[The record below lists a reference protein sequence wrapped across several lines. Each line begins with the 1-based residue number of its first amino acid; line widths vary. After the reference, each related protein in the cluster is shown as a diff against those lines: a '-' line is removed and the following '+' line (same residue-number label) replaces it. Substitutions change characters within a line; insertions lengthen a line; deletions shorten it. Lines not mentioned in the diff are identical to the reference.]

1 MQPTPHDARANL
13 PLKDH
18 VLTFVG
24 AFSIRPRELAR
35 LKSAPEWRPWALTD
49 ALPEGACA
57 YMRAQSVPTFHAL
70 MFDAEA
76 QPEIA
81 RFERRFQTGGVSLE
95 TVPSRGGPVVAFSV
109 VSARVYAFSKKMGR
123 MALFAVEVRLAGPS
137 PTLGALTLLGAHLRE
152 LSAAVSDGAGAT
164 LTVEDLFEKTILP
177 DVTIRREDD
186 PTRDPL
192 EASRLKTFV
201 VADLGAA
208 QAPETLRELLYDV
221 ASLVPPG
228 SAGGETHF
236 TPTPHYL
243 EQLVSPAVRPF
254 RNWQA
259 VTFLDTFAAVGHDLL
274 ERERR
279 TSWTE
284 SYLALY
290 IFNLYIKFR
299 CHQLTADVY
308 DTASRNRN
316 AAVLFLS
323 RFALERVS
331 TNFLPSLL
339 HDDLRRGLELRR
351 ELKALKRHI
360 ESLSRLVV
368 EDGQTRQNAL
378 LALVSVFGAAE
389 GIPAILDA
397 IPEVEDAVGMH
408 GALFWVSLAAVAL
421 TLGALVFWFL
431 LPAHARHVS
440 RLVRDA
446 SRRRRARRKA
456 TLKRENRAP
465 AA

>member
-1 MQPTPHDARANL
+1 MPPTPHDARASL

-35 LKSAPEWRPWALTD
+35 LKSAPEWRPWALSD
-49 ALPEGACA
+49 ALPAEACA
-57 YMRAQSVPTFHAL
+57 FMRAQSVPTFHAL

-76 QPEIA
+76 QPEVT
-81 RFERRFQTGGVSLE
+81 RFERRFQPGALSLQ
-95 TVPSRGGPVVAFSV
+95 TVPLGSKVPAVAFSV
-109 VSARVYAFSKKMGR
+109 VSARVYAFSKKMGH

-152 LSAAVSDGAGAT
+152 LSTRVSNEVGAT

-177 DVTIRREDD
+177 DVTLRHEDD

-208 QAPETLRELLYDV
+208 QDPETLRELLYDV

-228 SAGGETHF
+228 SAGGDGVF
-236 TPTPHYL
+236 TPTAHYL
-243 EQLVSPAVRPF
+243 EAVVSPAVRPF

-259 VTFLDTFAAVGHDLL
+259 VTFLDTFAAVGDGLL
-274 ERERR
+274 ERR

-284 SYLALY
+284 SYLAIY
-290 IFNLYIKFR
+290 IFNLYVKFR
-299 CHQLTADVY
+299 CHQLTADIY
-308 DTASRNRN
+308 DTASRNRD

-331 TNFLPSLL
+331 TSFLPSLL

-351 ELKALKRHI
+351 ELKALNRHI
-360 ESLSRLVV
+360 ESLSRLVT

-397 IPEVEDAVGMH
+397 IPEVEDAVGLH
-408 GALFWVSLAAVAL
+408 GAMFWVSVVAAALA
-421 TLGALVFWFL
+421 LGALVFWFL
-431 LPAHARHVS
+431 FPGHARHVS
-440 RLVRDA
+440 RSLRDA
-446 SRRRRARRKA
+446 RRRRHARRKVA
-456 TLKRENRAP
+456 LARRNRPP